1 MVLKYDINLLFRFFM
16 NVHDSCSCF
25 NLMQDQTK
33 ILFVSRFFYLQWHPL
48 NQEILRLIS
57 GLLIADHHRY
67 LKKKI
72 NDDCENLCSAG
83 IWI

>member
-33 ILFVSRFFYLQWHPL
+33 ILFVSRFFIC
-48 NQEILRLIS
+48 NGINLIK
-57 GLLIADHHRY
+57 RY
-67 LKKKI
+67 
-72 NDDCENLCSAG
+72 
-83 IWI
+83 